1 MRSVR
6 WVLAVPLAAFACAAS
21 VAAAY
26 DDRPQLVL
34 PPKSQWVLDYADENC
49 GLRRLFGNDQIEAL
63 LELSATMPGHTY
75 RLILI
80 SDQLKVRRNNLHMGY
95 EPGAEQVK
103 HDNASIITMEDGRR
117 GFLSEMTVLAPGELE
132 AVAADRKSVV

>member
-1 MRSVR
+1 
-6 WVLAVPLAAFACAAS
+6 
-21 VAAAY
+21 
-26 DDRPQLVL
+26 
-34 PPKSQWVLDYADENC
+34 
-49 GLRRLFGNDQIEAL
+49 LRRLFGNDQIEAL

-117 GFLSEMTVLAPGELE
+117 GFLSEMTVLAPGERE
-132 AVAADRKSVV
+132 AVAAAFMNRKSYHDSLLEKVEVRERE